1 MNLAALLFDI
11 ARRQPEAPAISDGV
25 HAWNYREFARRISC
39 LAGGLGARRLEPG
52 DRVMLC
58 MENCA
63 EFLELLFACW
73 TAGLCAIPVNARLHV
88 REVEHIARDSR
99 AGLLVATPNLAH
111 DLAPLERS
119 LESLSPPISTR
130 SDEYTALLTQG
141 APMCPAETAAT
152 DMAWL
157 FYTSGTTGRPKGA
170 VLSHRNLLFMSHC
183 YYADID
189 MLDERDTNLHA
200 GPLSHGAGLYA
211 LPHLLRG
218 GHQVV
223 LPHFEVEAILEALQR
238 HPRIS
243 MFAAPTMLT
252 RLVHAPAMD
261 AADLRNLRTIFYGGG
276 PMYVAD
282 LERALQLFG
291 PRLYQLYGQG
301 ESPMTITGLSKRLHA
316 DQTHP
321 RWRDRLGSCG
331 VPRTGVLVKVVDDRD
346 HELPSGEIGEV
357 VTRSDCVMGGYW
369 NNPEA
374 SAETLRGGWLHT
386 GDLGSFDEEGFL
398 TLRDRSKD
406 MIISGGSNIYPR
418 EIEEVLLR
426 HPDLVEVSV
435 VGRPHPEWGE
445 EVVAFVV
452 ARPAAKVAPEELD
465 RLCLDHIA
473 RFKRPRH
480 YRFVDAL
487 PKNNYGKVLKTE
499 LRRILA
505 EPANGD
511 NRDALRANS

>member
-11 ARRQPEAPAISDGV
+11 ARRQPEAPAITDSV

-39 LAGGLGARRLEPG
+39 LAGGLATRGLEPG
-52 DRVMLC
+52 DRVILC

-73 TAGLCAIPVNARLHV
+73 TAGLCAVPVNSRLHT
-88 REVEHIARDSR
+88 REVEHIARNSGAR
-99 AGLLVATPNLAH
+99 LLVATPNLAEG
-111 DLAPLERS
+111 LAPLEGS
-119 LESLSPPISTR
+119 VETMSPIISTR
-130 SDEYTALLTQG
+130 GAQYATLLKRG
-141 APMCPAETAAT
+141 APMPPIAT
-152 DMAWL
+152 DPADRAWL

-189 MLDERDTNLHA
+189 RLDERDTNLHA

-223 LPHFEVEAILEALQR
+223 LPHFEVDAILDALQR
-238 HPRIS
+238 HSRIS

-252 RLVHAPAMD
+252 RLVHGPAVA

-301 ESPMTITGLSKRLHA
+301 ELPMTITGLSKRLHA

-321 RWRDRLGSCG
+321 RWRNRLGSCG
-331 VPRTGVLVKVVDDRD
+331 VPRTGVLVKVVDDHDR
-346 HELPSGEIGEV
+346 ELPSGVVGEV
-357 VTRSDCVMGGYW
+357 VTRSDCVMVEYW

-374 SAETLRGGWLHT
+374 SAEAMRGGWLHT

-418 EIEEVLLR
+418 EVEEVLLR

-452 ARPAAKVAPEELD
+452 ARPAAGVMPEELD

-499 LRRILA
+499 LRRILT
-505 EPANGD
+505 
-511 NRDALRANS
+511 

>member
-1 MNLAALLFDI
+1 
-11 ARRQPEAPAISDGV
+11 IS
-25 HAWNYREFARRISC
+25 R
-39 LAGGLGARRLEPG
+39 LAGSLAGRGLEAG
-52 DRVMLC
+52 DRIVLC

-63 EFLELLFACW
+63 EFLETMFACW
-73 TAGLCAIPVNARLHV
+73 TAGFCAVPVNARLHV
-88 REVEHIARDSR
+88 REVEHIVRDCGAR
-99 AGLLVATPNLAH
+99 LLVATPDLAQN
-111 DLAPLERS
+111 LAPLARLVET
-119 LESLSPPISTR
+119 LSSVIATGS
-130 SDEYTALLTQG
+130 SDYAALLQQDAAMKPVQQT
-141 APMCPAETAAT
+141 AT
-152 DMAWL
+152 DRAWL

-170 VLSHRNLLFMSHC
+170 ILSHRTLLFMSHC

-211 LPHLLRG
+211 LPHLLHG

-223 LPHFEVEAILEALQR
+223 LPHFEVDAILDTLQR
-238 HPRIS
+238 YSRVS

-252 RLVHAPAMD
+252 RLVHAPAVA

-301 ESPMTITGLSKRLHA
+301 ESPMTITGLTKRMHG
-316 DQTHP
+316 DQAHP
-321 RWRDRLGSCG
+321 LWRQRLGSCG
-331 VPRTGVLVKVVDDRD
+331 VPRTGVLVRVVDERER
-346 HELPSGEIGEV
+346 ELPNGEIGEV
-357 VTRSDCVMGGYW
+357 VTRSDCVMEGYW
-369 NNPEA
+369 NNPA
-374 SAETLRGGWLHT
+374 ATAETLRGGWLHT
-386 GDLGSFDEEGFL
+386 GDLGSFDEDGL
-398 TLRDRSKD
+398 LRLRDRSKD

-435 VGRPHPEWGE
+435 VGRPHPDWGE

-452 ARPAAKVAPEELD
+452 AQPEANITPIELD
-465 RLCLDHIA
+465 RLCLEHIA

-499 LRRILA
+499 LRSRLSPSPP
-505 EPANGD
+505 PAGA
-511 NRDALRANS
+511 RGKGEVGR